1 MNIVFLFLHV
11 MPAKIWYLKFLLE
24 GYDGLA
30 LLTTIDRNKG
40 LVRLAVPRPR
50 YTEVMLLLE
59 NLAGE
64 LANRDNV
71 FC

>member
-30 LLTTIDRNKG
+30 LLTTVDRGRG
-40 LVRLAVPRPR
+40 LVCLALSRPR

-64 LANRDNV
+64 LSNRDNV
-71 FC
+71 